1 VRISARTDYAIR
13 AVAHIAEHM
22 AAYGDGQPVK
32 ADEIARAQDIPPK
45 YLLDILRDLRA
56 AHLLRSQRGADG
68 GYLLARPAEQMT
80 LGDVIRA
87 LEGPLATVHD
97 LSVSQMSYKG
107 PAGELP
113 TVWKAMRTALRSV
126 FDEISVA
133 DLATAHLPEHI
144 VRMATEY
151 DGDTRLR

>member
-1 VRISARTDYAIR
+1 MRISARTDYAIR
-13 AVAHIAEHM
+13 AVAHIAEQM
-22 AAYGDGQPVK
+22 AANGEGHPVK
-32 ADEIARAQDIPPK
+32 ADDIARAQDIPPK

-68 GYLLARPAEQMT
+68 GYLLARPADQMT

-107 PAGELP
+107 AAVELP

-133 DLATAHLPEHI
+133 DLSTGALPERI